1 MLLSSWCFNR
11 TLTEK
16 GPTASPQFVFGRYS
30 CPPVDAVLCPVARDT
45 ARDAPVCVLG
55 IPNIPDPNLS
65 PSRAVSRATGPPY
78 HPTIAMQGQL
88 FGINFGDIHAK
99 Y

>member
-16 GPTASPQFVFGRYS
+16 SPTASTQFVFGRYL
-30 CPPVDAVLCPVARDT
+30 CPPIDAVLCPVACDT
-45 ARDAPVCVLG
+45 AFVTPVRVLG
-55 IPNIPDPNLS
+55 IPNIPDPNSS

-88 FGINFGDIHAK
+88 LGINFGDIHAK

>member
-16 GPTASPQFVFGRYS
+16 WPTASPQFVFGRYS

-45 ARDAPVCVLG
+45 ALVTPVRVLG
-55 IPNIPDPNLS
+55 IPNIPDPYSS
-65 PSRAVSRATGPPY
+65 PSRAVSRATGPPCRL
-78 HPTIAMQGQL
+78 TIEIQGQL
-88 FGINFGDIHAK
+88 LGINFGDIHAK